1 MKRKKHFG
9 FSDYEDNIENENRE
23 EKELE
28 MNEYEDENEE
38 TEFGVQDNKV
48 RELKSERDSLNHFS
62 NIKKI
67 IDTLSPFLRSE
78 YSDDPKVKKI
88 LAKLITLAISEDEK
102 EDEYLENYIP
112 KTYSYRSGARFSNS
126 SKNGIDS
133 DKLKKL
139 LESVYKSVSDPEVF
153 KDILVK
159 LLVKVIT
166 ENPKNGDLVEYFNEM
181 ESESESEKDED
192 SMIEEMV
199 ENFIKSYS
207 RRGYSDR
214 VSKKFGKE
222 TSIEDAVRDT
232 NLMKEEDASENFN
245 EDEDENENK
254 EGDSDVPFDEYVE
267 DEGEE
272 LEVEEISDKIANRL
286 FNKIF
291 KNK

>member
-38 TEFGVQDNKV
+38 TEFGARDNKV

-214 VSKKFGKE
+214 VSKKFEKE

-232 NLMKEEDASENFN
+232 DRMKEDASENFN
-245 EDEDENENK
+245 E
-254 EGDSDVPFDEYVE
+254 DEYVE

>member
-48 RELKSERDSLNHFS
+48 RELKSERYSLNHFS

-78 YSDDPKVKKI
+78 YSDNPEAKKI
-88 LAKLITLAISEDEK
+88 IAKLITLAISEDEK

-139 LESVYKSVSDPEVF
+139 LESDPEVF
-153 KDILVK
+153 KDILAK

-166 ENPKNGDLVEYFNEM
+166 ENPKNGDLVEHFNEM
-181 ESESESEKDED
+181 ESESEKDED

-199 ENFIKSYS
+199 QNFIKSYARS
-207 RRGYSDR
+207 YSGR
-214 VSKKFGKE
+214 VSNKFGKE

-232 NLMKEEDASENFN
+232 NLMKEEDALENFN
-245 EDEDENENK
+245 ED
-254 EGDSDVPFDEYVE
+254 E

>member
-38 TEFGVQDNKV
+38 SEFGVQDNKV
-48 RELKSERDSLNHFS
+48 RKLKSERDSLNHFS

-199 ENFIKSYS
+199 ENFIKSYARS
-207 RRGYSDR
+207 YSDR

-232 NLMKEEDASENFN
+232 DRMKEDASENFN
-245 EDEDENENK
+245 E
-254 EGDSDVPFDEYVE
+254 DEYVE

>member
-48 RELKSERDSLNHFS
+48 RKLKSERDSLNHFS

-232 NLMKEEDASENFN
+232 DRMKEDASENFN
-245 EDEDENENK
+245 E
-254 EGDSDVPFDEYVE
+254 DEYVE

>member
-48 RELKSERDSLNHFS
+48 RELKSERDSLNHSS

-78 YSDDPKVKKI
+78 YSNDPKIKKI

-166 ENPKNGDLVEYFNEM
+166 ENPKNAERGYGDLVEYFNEM

-199 ENFIKSYS
+199 QNFIKSYARS
-207 RRGYSDR
+207 YSGR
-214 VSKKFGKE
+214 VSNKFGKE

-232 NLMKEEDASENFN
+232 DRMKEEDASENFN
-245 EDEDENENK
+245 E
-254 EGDSDVPFDEYVE
+254 DEYVE

>member
-38 TEFGVQDNKV
+38 SEFGARDNKV
-48 RELKSERDSLNHFS
+48 RKLKSERDSLNHFS

-207 RRGYSDR
+207 RLGYSDR

-232 NLMKEEDASENFN
+232 DRMKEDASENFN
-245 EDEDENENK
+245 E
-254 EGDSDVPFDEYVE
+254 DEYVE

>member
-38 TEFGVQDNKV
+38 TEFGVRDNKV

-78 YSDDPKVKKI
+78 YSNDPKVKKI

-232 NLMKEEDASENFN
+232 DRMKEDASENFN
-245 EDEDENENK
+245 E
-254 EGDSDVPFDEYVE
+254 DEYVE

>member
-38 TEFGVQDNKV
+38 SEFGARDNKV
-48 RELKSERDSLNHFS
+48 RKLKSERDSLNHFS

-199 ENFIKSYS
+199 QNFIKSYARS
-207 RRGYSDR
+207 YSDR

-222 TSIEDAVRDT
+222 TSIGDAVRDT
-232 NLMKEEDASENFN
+232 DRMKEDASENFN
-245 EDEDENENK
+245 E
-254 EGDSDVPFDEYVE
+254 DEYVE

-272 LEVEEISDKIANRL
+272 LEVEEISDQIANRL

>member
-199 ENFIKSYS
+199 NNFIKSYS

-232 NLMKEEDASENFN
+232 DRMKEDASENFN
-245 EDEDENENK
+245 E
-254 EGDSDVPFDEYVE
+254 DEYVE

>member
-48 RELKSERDSLNHFS
+48 RKLKSERDSLNHFS

-199 ENFIKSYS
+199 QNFIKSYARS
-207 RRGYSDR
+207 YSGR

-232 NLMKEEDASENFN
+232 DRMKEDASENFN
-245 EDEDENENK
+245 E
-254 EGDSDVPFDEYVE
+254 DEYVE

>member
-38 TEFGVQDNKV
+38 TEFGARDNKV
-48 RELKSERDSLNHFS
+48 RKLKSERDSLNHFS

-232 NLMKEEDASENFN
+232 DRMKEDASENFN
-245 EDEDENENK
+245 E
-254 EGDSDVPFDEYVE
+254 DEYVE

>member
-9 FSDYEDNIENENRE
+9 FSDYEDNIENENRK
-23 EKELE
+23 EKGLE

-112 KTYSYRSGARFSNS
+112 KTYSYRSGDRFSNS

-232 NLMKEEDASENFN
+232 DRMKEEDASENFN
-245 EDEDENENK
+245 E
-254 EGDSDVPFDEYVE
+254 DEYVE

>member
-9 FSDYEDNIENENRE
+9 FSDYEDNIENENRK
-23 EKELE
+23 EKGLE

-199 ENFIKSYS
+199 QNFIKSYS

-232 NLMKEEDASENFN
+232 DRMKEDASENFN
-245 EDEDENENK
+245 E
-254 EGDSDVPFDEYVE
+254 DEYVE

>member
-38 TEFGVQDNKV
+38 SEFGVQDNKV
-48 RELKSERDSLNHFS
+48 RKLKSERDSLNHFS

-199 ENFIKSYS
+199 QNFIKSYS

-232 NLMKEEDASENFN
+232 DRMKEDASENFN
-245 EDEDENENK
+245 E
-254 EGDSDVPFDEYVE
+254 DEYVE

>member
-9 FSDYEDNIENENRE
+9 FSDYEDNIENENKE

-38 TEFGVQDNKV
+38 TKFGAQDNKV
-48 RELKSERDSLNHFS
+48 RELKSEIENIIRDSLNHI

-78 YSDDPKVKKI
+78 YADDPEVKKI
-88 LAKLITLAISEDEK
+88 LAKLVTFAISKDVYK
-102 EDEYLENYIP
+102 
-112 KTYSYRSGARFSNS
+112 S
-126 SKNGIDS
+126 SKKNGIDS

-139 LESVYKSVSDPEVF
+139 LESAYKSVSDPEVF
-153 KDILVK
+153 KDVLAK

-166 ENPKNGDLVEYFNEM
+166 ENPKNADNYRDYYTPELSTYIRRFLAERGYEDLVEYFNEM

-207 RRGYSDR
+207 RRGYSGR
-214 VSKKFGKE
+214 VGKQFGNE
-222 TSIEDAVRDT
+222 TSIKDAVRDT
-232 NLMKEEDASENFN
+232 DRMKEEDASENFN
-245 EDEDENENK
+245 ENEDEN
-254 EGDSDVPFDEYVE
+254 E